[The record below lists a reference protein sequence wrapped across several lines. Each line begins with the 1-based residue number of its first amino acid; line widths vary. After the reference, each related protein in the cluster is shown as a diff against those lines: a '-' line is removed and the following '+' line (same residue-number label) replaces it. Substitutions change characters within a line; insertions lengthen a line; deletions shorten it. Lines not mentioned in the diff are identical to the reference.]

1 MNGAGHP
8 VGQHRN
14 PATVPATHR
23 VTLGTL
29 RRLIDPSKVNEVER
43 AALAGGHLLDCP
55 HQHDARNDSCGWCD
69 LAVVTPHV
77 EQLVDLC
84 HDIRALSAVAHP
96 TVAWL
101 AAIDTLDDL
110 ASGLTIDDLRR
121 PSAVVVASEI
131 QETVSQELEALTA
144 RAAHAGRL
152 GGPIEQA
159 CIAAGGHLAIAEF
172 ATNPATWHGVVPDRI
187 SDDIAKVCMSLSPQR
202 LHTVLRPVTERLL
215 WEGLPRLRTQPE
227 WQRLPDPPPAHRLTA
242 AQLEGT
248 DAGSLEAL
256 VLEAII
262 ADDSEGLSD
271 IGYEIARIDTP
282 PVRIRRRPATRPSS
296 SASRAMTWRR
306 ARIDWII
313 TFLDSTH
320 AHCWPRTA
328 DDAIELPRCVA
339 ASIAFSES
347 QGYESATHPN
357 TYTDIATP
365 FPEMTEQVS
374 AEMPDLP

>member
-1 MNGAGHP
+1 MNDAGHP

-14 PATVPATHR
+14 PATAPATHR

-29 RRLIDPSKVNEVER
+29 RRLIDPSRVNEVES
-43 AALAGGHLLDCP
+43 AALAGDHLLDCP
-55 HQHDARNDSCGWCD
+55 HQHDARNDSCRWCD

-77 EQLVDLC
+77 ERLVDSH
-84 HDIRALSAVAHP
+84 HDIRALSTVEHP

-101 AAIDTLDDL
+101 AAIDTLADL
-110 ASGLTIDDLRR
+110 ARGLTIDDLRR
-121 PSAVVVASEI
+121 PSAVLIAGEI
-131 QETVSQELEALTA
+131 RRAVSKELVTLTA
-144 RAAHAGRL
+144 RAAHAGRP

-159 CIAAGGHLAIAEF
+159 CIAAGGHLAIAEV
-172 ATNPATWHGVVPDRI
+172 ATNPATWHGIVPERI
-187 SDDIAKVCMSLSPQR
+187 SDDISRVCVSLSPQR
-202 LHTVLRPVTERLL
+202 LHTILRPITDRMM

-227 WQRLPDPPPAHRLTA
+227 WERLPGPPHADQLTA

-248 DAGSLEAL
+248 NAGSLEAL

-262 ADDSEGLSD
+262 ADDSEELID
-271 IGYEIARIDTP
+271 IGHELAGINTP
-282 PVRIRRRPATRPSS
+282 LVPICRHPRTHPSWGAT
-296 SASRAMTWRR
+296 RAMTWRR

-313 TFLDSTH
+313 TFLDSTN

-328 DDAIELPRCVA
+328 DDTIEVPWCVA

-357 TYTDIATP
+357 TSTDVAVSGP
-365 FPEMTEQVS
+365 MHGMFPMRV
-374 AEMPDLP
+374 